1 MSLHLDIQI
10 VSDVICPW
18 CYLGNA
24 RLDKAL
30 ARLTENYPH
39 HISVSKHWIPYLL
52 NPTMVEGQHS
62 MSKRDMY
69 LKKFNNNNQQVQR
82 MEQKI
87 SDLYVKAGLP
97 PYTLD
102 GKVGATFAAHRLM
115 ALAKEQNRAT
125 ELMHVLFRQY
135 HSEGKSPSVHANL
148 VEASVEAELQNIDV
162 LSFLKSDEK
171 LNEVAA
177 ALQTNAHV
185 FPMLS
190 GVPHFRLAVASRTNK
205 ELRVHSVIP
214 GAQDVSTFL
223 LSIGKFLTRAGYS
236 TESVVAAAVGQIESK
251 M

>member
-1 MSLHLDIQI
+1 MSLHLEIRI

-30 ARLTENYPH
+30 TSLTENYPH
-39 HISVSKHWIPYLL
+39 HVSISKLWIPYLL
-52 NPTMVEGQHS
+52 NPTMVEGHS
-62 MSKRDMY
+62 MSKRAMY
-69 LKKFNNNNQQVQR
+69 LKKFNNNNQRVQS

-87 SDLYVKAGLP
+87 SNLYVKEGLP
-97 PYTLD
+97 AYTLD

-115 ALAKEQNRAT
+115 ELAKEQNRGT

-135 HSEGKSPSVHANL
+135 HSEGKSPSVYANL

-162 LSFLKSDEK
+162 LSFLNSDEK

-205 ELRVHSVIP
+205 ELLVHSVIP
-214 GAQDVSTFL
+214 GAQDVTTFL
-223 LSIGKFLTRAGYS
+223 LSIGKFLNRAGYA
-236 TESVVAAAVGQIESK
+236 TEPVVAAAVGQIESK